1 MGQKINPNGFR
12 LGVINT
18 WTSRWF
24 AGGKNYKDFVL
35 EDVKIREG
43 LRKKLKIAGVSNI
56 EIERSINKLDIIIH
70 VAKPGLVIGRG
81 GTGMEEIKKYLL
93 TLLKIKTEDKNA
105 PKVDIKVEPIKEP
118 SMDAYLVG
126 VNIAD
131 QLAKRMPFKRVM
143 AQSVD
148 KVMQSGAKG
157 VKIMLSGRVGGAE
170 IKRVEKDQAGI
181 LSLQTLREKVDF
193 ASVPSLT
200 KSGYIGVKVW
210 ICRP

>member
-12 LGVINT
+12 LGVLNT

-24 AGGKNYKDFVL
+24 ANGKKYKDFVL
-35 EDVKIREG
+35 QDVKIREG
-43 LRKKLKIAGVSNI
+43 LRKKLKIAGVSTI
-56 EIERSINKLDIIIH
+56 EIERSINKIDVTVH

-93 TLLKIKTEDKNA
+93 SLLNIKNDDKNS
-105 PKVDIKVEPIKEP
+105 PKMDIRVEQIKEP
-118 SMDAYLVG
+118 NLDAYLVAT
-126 VNIAD
+126 NIAD

-143 AQSVD
+143 AQSVE
-148 KVMQSGAKG
+148 KVMSAGAKG
-157 VKIMLSGRVGGAE
+157 VRVKLSGRVAGAE
-170 IKRVEKDQAGI
+170 IKRVEKNQDGI

-193 ASVPSLT
+193 ASVPSFT

-210 ICRP
+210 ICKN

>member
-1 MGQKINPNGFR
+1 MGQKIDPNGFR

-24 AGGKNYKDFVL
+24 ASGKKYKDFVL

-43 LRKKLKIAGVSNI
+43 LRKKLKIAGVSTI
-56 EIERSINKLDIIIH
+56 EIERSINKIDITVH

-93 TLLKIKTEDKNA
+93 TLLNIKSDEKNS
-105 PKVDIKVEPIKEP
+105 PKMDVRVEQIKEP
-118 SMDAYLVG
+118 NLDAYLVAT
-126 VNIAD
+126 NIAD

-143 AQSVD
+143 AQSVER
-148 KVMQSGAKG
+148 VMSAGAKG
-157 VKIMLSGRVGGAE
+157 VRVKLSGRVGGAE
-170 IKRVEKDQAGI
+170 IKRVEKDQDGI
-181 LSLQTLREKVDF
+181 LSLQTLREKVEF
-193 ASVPSLT
+193 AKIPSFT

-210 ICRP
+210 ICRK